1 MSEIKKAALIIAQD
15 MFRDE
20 ELFDTQKALEIAH
33 VKTTVVSSKLG
44 NCKGKLGAVANASM
58 LIEEVVADDF
68 DAIVFVGGPGAVEYY
83 DNSIALDLAGNASK
97 KGKVVAAICIGPR
110 ILANAGLLKGL
121 KATCFESEAD
131 AIKKLGANFT
141 GADVERDGKII
152 TGNGPLAAT
161 QFGETIAE
169 ALAE

>member
-1 MSEIKKAALIIAQD
+1 M
-15 MFRDE
+15 
-20 ELFDTQKALEIAH
+20 
-33 VKTTVVSSKLG
+33 
-44 NCKGKLGAVANASM
+44 
-58 LIEEVVADDF
+58 
-68 DAIVFVGGPGAVEYY
+68 EYY
-83 DNSIALDLAGNASK
+83 DNSTALDLAGNAFK
-97 KGKVVAAICIGPR
+97 KGKVVAAICIGPM

-131 AIKKLGANFT
+131 AVKKLGANFT